1 MALVTTLEQY
11 NAILQIKPTKNKVV
25 YKIFDSNQIIAL
37 DNLWLMM
44 VKDAKEANNTGSS
57 EYCDDDDEVQTGSNY
72 SWSSC

>member
-1 MALVTTLEQY
+1 MALVTTLEEY
-11 NAILQIKPTKNKVV
+11 NAILKLMPTENKVV
-25 YKIFDSNQIIAL
+25 YEMLDSSQIIGL

-57 EYCDDDDEVQTGSNY
+57 EYCEDETGSNL

>member
-1 MALVTTLEQY
+1 MALVTTIEQY
-11 NAILQIKPTKNKVV
+11 NDILQIKPTQNKVV
-25 YKIFDSNQIIAL
+25 YEMLDSSQIIGL

-57 EYCDDDDEVQTGSNY
+57 EYCHDETGSNY

>member
-1 MALVTTLEQY
+1 MALVTTIEQY
-11 NAILQIKPTKNKVV
+11 NDILQIKTTQNKVV
-25 YKIFDSNQIIAL
+25 YEMLDSSQIIGL

-57 EYCDDDDEVQTGSNY
+57 VSCEDETGSNY

>member
-1 MALVTTLEQY
+1 MALVTTIEQY
-11 NAILQIKPTKNKVV
+11 NNILQIKPTQNKAV
-25 YKIFDSNQIIAL
+25 YEMLDSSQIIGL

-57 EYCDDDDEVQTGSNY
+57 EYCDDETGSNL

>member
-1 MALVTTLEQY
+1 MALVTTIEQY
-11 NAILQIKPTKNKVV
+11 NNILQIKPTQNKAV
-25 YKIFDSNQIIAL
+25 YEMLDSSQIIGL

-57 EYCDDDDEVQTGSNY
+57 EYCEDETGSNY